1 MRLPLRS
8 TPSMQVCCEG
18 IVAMTEHARRLEDLN
33 RKLKENDLDGFV
45 ICDPDNVY
53 YFTGSENYIG
63 MDFGRPTILFVARD
77 EEPVLMVPGGDVG
90 MVEAMAKSI
99 RVVGWADSAQGEWRT
114 LLGQLLA
121 GREIKRMGFETQ
133 FNPLVYSHLRSLG
146 EGEPLLAD
154 EIIQQMRLIKSAAE
168 IADLRN
174 AGKVADAM
182 MDATRD
188 ALRVG
193 VREFELSLAAIE
205 AGTRK
210 AAELLAEESANSQH
224 SPVVNY
230 LQIMKSGANT
240 DLGHCR
246 PGLKCVSAGEPVA
259 VCLCGMIN
267 YKHMKLAMDRPFFV
281 GRISKED
288 EIRTRIALESQ
299 AAALALVKPGAPVAD
314 VHAAASAVLE
324 KHGYAPCTRTGRGL
338 GASFAEKPQIMTGD
352 PTILQPGMV
361 LAVDGNLTV
370 KGFGVQFGDSV
381 LVTDNEFEF
390 LTNHTRDL
398 QVL

>member
-1 MRLPLRS
+1 
-8 TPSMQVCCEG
+8 
-18 IVAMTEHARRLEDLN
+18 MTEHARRLEDLN

-63 MDFGRPTILFVARD
+63 MDFDRPTILFVARD
-77 EEPVLMVPGGDVG
+77 EEPVLLVPDGDVG
-90 MVEAMAKSI
+90 MVEAMARSA
-99 RVVGWADSAQGEWRT
+99 RVRGWGDSAQGEWRK
-114 LLGQLLA
+114 LLSQLLA
-121 GREIKRMGFETQ
+121 GRWMKRIGFETQ
-133 FNPLVYSHLRSLG
+133 FNPLVYTHLRALG
-146 EGEPLLAD
+146 EGEPVIAD
-154 EIIQQMRLIKSAAE
+154 EIIQQMRLIKSASE

-182 MDATRD
+182 MDAIRD
-188 ALRVG
+188 AVRVG
-193 VREFELSLAAIE
+193 VREFELSLAGIE

-210 AAELLAEESANSQH
+210 AAELLAEEDANPLY

-246 PGLKCVSAGEPVA
+246 PGLKCISAGEPVA

-267 YKHMKLAMDRPFFV
+267 YKHMKLAMDRPFFAE
-281 GRISKED
+281 RISKED
-288 EIRTRIALESQ
+288 ETRTRIALESQ
-299 AAALALVKPGAPVAD
+299 EAALSLVKPGTPVAQ
-314 VHAAASAVLE
+314 VHLAASAVLE
-324 KHGYAPCTRTGRGL
+324 KYGYAPCTRTGRGL

-381 LVTDNEFEF
+381 LVTENGFEF
-390 LTNHTRDL
+390 LTNHKRDL

>member
-1 MRLPLRS
+1 
-8 TPSMQVCCEG
+8 
-18 IVAMTEHARRLEDLN
+18 MTEHARRLEDLN
-33 RKLKENDLDGFV
+33 RKLKERNLDGFM

-53 YFTGSENYIG
+53 YFTGTENYIG

-77 EEPVLMVPGGDVG
+77 EEPVLLVPGGDVG
-90 MVEAMAKSI
+90 MVEAMASSV
-99 RVVGWADSAQGEWRT
+99 RVLGWGDSAQGEWRR
-114 LLGQLLA
+114 LLSALLA
-121 GREIKRMGFETQ
+121 GRGIKRIGFETQ
-133 FNPLVYSHLRSLG
+133 FNPLVYTYLRALG
-146 EGEPLLAD
+146 EGEPLIAD

-168 IADLRN
+168 VADLRN
-174 AGKVADAM
+174 AGKVGDVM
-182 MDATRD
+182 MDAIRE
-188 ALRVG
+188 AVRVG
-193 VREFELSLAAIE
+193 AREFELSLAGIE

-210 AAELLAEESANSQH
+210 AAELLAEEGANPQH

-246 PGLKCVSAGEPVA
+246 PGLKCISAGEPVA

-267 YKHMKLAMDRPFFV
+267 YKHMKLAMDRPFFAE
-281 GRISKED
+281 RISKED
-288 EIRTRIALESQ
+288 EARTRIALESQ
-299 AAALALVKPGAPVAD
+299 EAALSMVKPGTPVAD

-324 KHGYAPCTRTGRGL
+324 KYGYAPCTRTGRGL

-352 PTILQPGMV
+352 LTILQPGMV
-361 LAVDGNLTV
+361 LAIDGNLTV

-381 LVTDNEFEF
+381 LVTEDGFEF
-390 LTNHTRDL
+390 LTNHKRDL

>member
-1 MRLPLRS
+1 
-8 TPSMQVCCEG
+8 
-18 IVAMTEHARRLEDLN
+18 MTEYASRLEDLN
-33 RKLKENDLDGFV
+33 RKLKENDLEGFV

-53 YFTGSENYIG
+53 YFTGAENYIG

-77 EEPVLMVPGGDVG
+77 EEPVLLVPGGDVG

-114 LLGQLLA
+114 LLGKLIA
-121 GREIKRMGFETQ
+121 GREIKRMGFETR

-146 EGEPLLAD
+146 EGEPPIAD
-154 EIIQQMRLIKSAAE
+154 EIIHQMRLIKSAAE

-193 VREFELSLAAIE
+193 VREFELSLAAID

-267 YKHMKLAMDRPFFV
+267 HKHMKLAMDRPFFAE
-281 GRISKED
+281 RISKED
-288 EIRTRIALESQ
+288 ETRTRIALESQ
-299 AAALALVKPGAPVAD
+299 AAALAMVKPGAPVAD
-314 VHAAASAVLE
+314 VHVAASAVLE
-324 KHGYAPCTRTGRGL
+324 KHGFAPCTRTGRGL

-381 LVTDNEFEF
+381 LVTENGFEF

>member
-1 MRLPLRS
+1 
-8 TPSMQVCCEG
+8 
-18 IVAMTEHARRLEDLN
+18 MTEHASRLEDLN
-33 RKLKENDLDGFV
+33 GKLKESDLDGFV

-53 YFTGSENYIG
+53 YFTGAENYIG

-77 EEPVLMVPGGDVG
+77 EEPVLLVPGGDVG

-121 GREIKRMGFETQ
+121 GRGIKRIGFETQ

-146 EGEPLLAD
+146 EGEPLIAD
-154 EIIQQMRLIKSAAE
+154 EIIHQMRLIKSAAE

-188 ALRVG
+188 ALGVG
-193 VREFELSLAAIE
+193 VREFELSLAAID

-267 YKHMKLAMDRPFFV
+267 YKHMKLAMDRPFFAE
-281 GRISKED
+281 RISKED
-288 EIRTRIALESQ
+288 ETRTRIALESQ
-299 AAALALVKPGAPVAD
+299 AAALAVVKPGAPVAD

-338 GASFAEKPQIMTGD
+338 GVSFAEKPQIMTGD

-381 LVTDNEFEF
+381 LVTENGFEF